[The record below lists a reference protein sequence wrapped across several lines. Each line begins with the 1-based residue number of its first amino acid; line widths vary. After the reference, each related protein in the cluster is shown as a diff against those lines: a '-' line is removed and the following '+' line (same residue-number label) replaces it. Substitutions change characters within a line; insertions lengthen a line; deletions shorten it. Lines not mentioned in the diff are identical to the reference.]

1 GAGRATVWRL
11 AALLVGLPGQR
22 RKLRDRLA
30 MRVEGRVDEGL
41 TVALL
46 EHFPGQFALGLAL
59 ARRGHRGGIGH
70 GAACVETGH
79 DHARRAVNLPCAEV
93 SDGPGLHGSLT
104 LVARYSVWPPMLPS
118 FRTLSALGATLLLA
132 VLASACAARGA
143 QGATVLPTGTGPAF
157 EYAYAPPTAPGLQA
171 IHQRVRDADLWRR
184 LPEMQ
189 AIDGMFALPRPL
201 RYVAAECGEF
211 GAFYRPADAEVVLC
225 YETLRTLHERGLE
238 HGQMLGLEGGMVEE
252 HALRYVLANVRFIVL
267 HETGHGL
274 ADLLDLPV
282 TGRQEDVVDQLAA
295 ILML

>member
-1 GAGRATVWRL
+1 
-11 AALLVGLPGQR
+11 
-22 RKLRDRLA
+22 LRDRLA

-46 EHFPGQFALGLAL
+46 EHFPGQLALGLAL

-132 VLASACAARGA
+132 VLAGAGAARGA

-211 GAFYRPADAEVVLC
+211 GAFYRPADAEVDRKSTRLNSSHVKISYAVFCLKKKK
-225 YETLRTLHERGLE
+225 TIDKARTRTPPTKPSQGGPANAPRARAPLDRTQPQRQHAAHQASPHRPPSVPCRVTRG
-238 HGQMLGLEGGMVEE
+238 
-252 HALRYVLANVRFIVL
+252 
-267 HETGHGL
+267 
-274 ADLLDLPV
+274 
-282 TGRQEDVVDQLAA
+282 
-295 ILML
+295 